1 MAKKVIT
8 VEQIEKY
15 NQMVEASIGT
25 AAYDMLGLYR
35 EYRDDDTKKWGGNP
49 YHYLYS
55 ICTYDWFSD
64 PDFVTYYI
72 KTLSGVPFLYV
83 DIDGAPAD
91 RYFLEGN
98 EIAKAFFGV

>member
-8 VEQIEKY
+8 LDQIEKY

-35 EYRDDDTKKWGGNP
+35 EYRDEDTKKWGGNP

-55 ICTYDWFSD
+55 ICTYDWFNDAGAVS
-64 PDFVTYYI
+64 FYI

-91 RYFLEGN
+91 RYFLESN